1 MKTVMDYWV
10 ECGEMTDKEMQ
21 ELLNIKKARAYLLA
35 RQMSENG
42 LIEMIGRGAVKK
54 YKLK

>member
-1 MKTVMDYWV
+1 MKIVLDYLA
-10 ECGEMTDKEMQ
+10 EYQEMTEEELQ
-21 ELLNIKKARAYLLA
+21 ELLNIKKTRAYLLA

-42 LIEMIGRGAVKK
+42 LIDIIGRGAEKK

>member
-1 MKTVMDYWV
+1 
-10 ECGEMTDKEMQ
+10 MTDKEMQ